1 MKEIVDKM
9 GRRYMHH
16 RPSQAAKARLAIEAA
31 RYARAEKV
39 TRDVAA
45 AKFGVSVDTI
55 SRGDTVLTHGTPE
68 EIASL
73 EAELVSLR
81 DVYDVVLKR
90 TPRDV
95 LKQGRKPMIRGDEA
109 KDQTRVESQV
119 WSKLTDA
126 LDNIVAMPAPADVVR
141 IVKKNGVRTSQ
152 VDKRL
157 MGAFSWITEFADAW
171 TK

>member
-1 MKEIVDKM
+1 MKEIVDKI

-16 RPSQAAKARLAIEAA
+16 RPSQAAKARKSIEAA
-31 RYARAEKV
+31 RYAREEKV

-55 SRGDTVLTHGTPE
+55 SRGDLVLTHGTPE
-68 EIASL
+68 EIAAVES
-73 EAELVSLR
+73 EAAPLR
-81 DVYDVVLKR
+81 DVYNAVLRR
-90 TPRDV
+90 TPREV
-95 LKQGRKPMIRGDEA
+95 LKQGRKPMVRGDEA
-109 KDQTRVESQV
+109 KDQIKVEAQV

-126 LDNIVAMPAPADVVR
+126 LDNILEMPAPADVVR
-141 IVKKNGVRTSQ
+141 IVKKNGVRTNQ

-157 MGAFSWITEFADAW
+157 MSAFSWITEFADAW